1 MSQKIF
7 WIQAMSFDCIY
18 MYMYVLKEKIW
29 FFFGGGVPLY
39 SYKNSKIRHLSNVKF
54 FLRETTLR
62 GEPLIIDT
70 TCDFFSF
77 FYKTLSMNMFNK
89 QKKINFNQFLQACL
103 PVIHCLR
110 SSGVASTSW
119 KVMSLMKL
127 SNLSRR
133 VWNVPTVYGRASPSP
148 GCSAI
153 SDIV

>member
-1 MSQKIF
+1 MSSKKYDF
-7 WIQAMSFDCIY
+7 CLC
-18 MYMYVLKEKIW
+18 VCL
-29 FFFGGGVPLY
+29 PLY
-39 SYKNSKIRHLSNVKF
+39 SYKNNKNRHLSNVKF

-70 TCDFFSF
+70 ICDFF

-89 QKKINFNQFLQACL
+89 QKKINFNQFLPACL